1 MDDEWLEADG
11 QGGFAC
17 GTAGTIRDRRYHGL
31 LLTCR
36 TPPTGRVMLVNGIDA
51 WIEQASGVTPIAG
64 QRYVPDVVYPD
75 LSGILV
81 SFAPEPWPSW
91 VFRLPDGSQV
101 QQDVLVDPVS
111 GGTILRWRG
120 VPDDAVLH
128 VRPLLSVRDYHALS
142 HENGAFDF
150 GFSAAGGNVAWRP
163 YAGQPAVSALTNGA
177 YRRDPCWY
185 RQFLYLRERDRGLDC
200 VEDLASPGVFSW
212 VAAAGDAVMILRAG
226 DGLAVR
232 AGPAVARAVADET
245 ARRAAVTDR
254 LLRAAA
260 AYPVDRGGGRTI
272 VAGYPWFT
280 DWGRDTFISLR
291 GLLLGTGRVAEA
303 EAVLLGWAGQVSEG
317 MLPNRFG
324 DGDAPEYNTAD
335 ASLWFVVA
343 VHDLLLQPEIGAGT
357 RDRLL
362 GAMEAILAGH
372 VKGTRFGI
380 GMDADGLLR
389 AGVAGQQL
397 TWMDAKVG
405 DWVVTPRIGK
415 PVEIQALWFNALRIA
430 SAWSPNW
437 GNLADRAQESF
448 LRRFPDAS
456 SGGLVDVVDAGHE
469 AGAVDASLRP
479 NQIFAVGGLPFP
491 LLEGE
496 AARGVVS
503 LVEEK
508 LLTPLGLRTLS
519 PDDPAYQPRYGGGP
533 LQRDGAY
540 HQGTV
545 WPWLMGPFVEAWLR
559 VHGDAEAARTRFLAP
574 LLAHLDTAGL
584 GHVSEVADGDAPHTP
599 GGCPFQAWSMGELI
613 RVRAMIQE
621 RL

>member
-1 MDDEWLEADG
+1 MDDEWLETDG
-11 QGGFAC
+11 QGGFAS

-51 WIEQASGVTPIAG
+51 WIEQASGKTPIAG
-64 QRYVPDVVYPD
+64 QRYLPDVVYPD

-81 SFAPEPWPSW
+81 SFVPEPWPCW
-91 VFRLPDGSQV
+91 VFRLADGAAVRQEV
-101 QQDVLVDPVS
+101 FLDPVS

-120 VPDDAVLH
+120 VPEGAVLH

-142 HENGAFDF
+142 HENGGFDF
-150 GFSAAGGNVAWRP
+150 GFAAVGGNVAWRP

-177 YRRDPCWY
+177 YRHDPCWY

-212 VAAAGDAVMILRAG
+212 SGVAGDAVMVLRAG

-232 AGPAVARAVADET
+232 AGPAV
-245 ARRAAVTDR
+245 
-254 LLRAAA
+254 

-303 EAVLLGWAGQVSEG
+303 EAVLLGWAEHVSEG

-324 DGDAPEYNTAD
+324 DGDAAEYNTAD

-343 VHDLLLQPEIGAGT
+343 VHDLLQCPEVGVAT
-357 RDRLL
+357 RDRLRS
-362 GAMEAILAGH
+362 AVEAILAGH

-389 AGVAGQQL
+389 AGVPGQQL

-430 SAWSPNW
+430 SGWNPDW
-437 GNLADRAQESF
+437 VGVADRVRDSF
-448 LRRFPDAS
+448 LRRFPDPS
-456 SGGLVDVVDAGHE
+456 SGGLVDVVDAGHQ
-469 AGAVDASLRP
+469 AGAVDASVRP
-479 NQIFAVGGLPFP
+479 NQIFAVGGLPFV
-491 LLEGE
+491 LLEGK

-519 PDDPAYQPRYGGGP
+519 PEDPAYQPRYGGGP
-533 LQRDGAY
+533 LERDGAY

-559 VHGDAEAARTRFLAP
+559 VHGDADAAHTRFLAP
-574 LLAHLDTAGL
+574 LMVHLDTAGL

-613 RVRAMIQE
+613 RVRAMVQE
-621 RL
+621 KRVIL

>member
-1 MDDEWLEADG
+1 MDGEWLEADG

-36 TPPTGRVMLVNGIDA
+36 TPPTGRVMLVNGLDA
-51 WIEQASGVTPIAG
+51 WIEQGSVKTPIAG

-75 LSGILV
+75 VSGALL
-81 SFAPEPWPSW
+81 SFAAEPWPSW
-91 VFRLPDGSQV
+91 VFRLPGGAQMR
-101 QQDVLVDPVS
+101 QEVLVDPVS
-111 GGTILRWRG
+111 GGTILRWVG
-120 VPDDAVLH
+120 LPADAALH

-142 HENGAFDF
+142 HENGGFDF
-150 GFSAAGGNVAWRP
+150 GFVAAGGNVAWRP

-177 YRRDPCWY
+177 YRHDPCWY
-185 RQFLYLRERDRGLDC
+185 RQFLYLREQERGLDC

-212 VAAAGDAVMILRAG
+212 AGAAGEAVMVLRAG

-232 AGPAVARAVADET
+232 AAPAVARAVADEA
-245 ARRAAVTDR
+245 ARRGAVHDQ
-254 LLRAAA
+254 LARAAE
-260 AYPVDRGGGRTI
+260 AYAVDRGGGRTI

-291 GLLLGTGRVAEA
+291 GLLLGTGKAAEA
-303 EAVLLGWAGQVSEG
+303 EAVLLGWAGHVSEG

-324 DGDAPEYNTAD
+324 DLDAPDYNTAD

-343 VHDLLLQPEIGAGT
+343 VHDLLLREVGAGT
-357 RDRLL
+357 RNRLQ
-362 GAMEAILAGH
+362 GAVEAILAGH

-380 GMDADGLLR
+380 GVDADGLLR
-389 AGVAGQQL
+389 AGVTGQQL

-430 SAWSPNW
+430 SAWNAGW
-437 GNLADRAQESF
+437 KDFAERARASF
-448 LRRFPDAS
+448 LERFPDPS
-456 SGGLVDVVDAGHE
+456 SGGLVDVVDAGHV
-469 AGAVDASLRP
+469 AGAVDASVRP
-479 NQIFAVGGLPFP
+479 NQIFAVGGLPFA

-496 AARGVVS
+496 AASGVVS
-503 LVEEK
+503 VVEEK

-519 PDDPAYQPRYGGGP
+519 PDDPAYRPRYQGGP
-533 LQRDGAY
+533 LERDGAY

-559 VHGDAEAARTRFLAP
+559 VHGDVAAARVRFLAP
-574 LLAHLDTAGL
+574 LLAHLDVAGL
-584 GHVSEVADGDAPHTP
+584 GHVSEVADGDAPHAP

-613 RVRAMIQE
+613 RVRAMLGVE
-621 RL
+621 